1 MEAQL
6 LYKARGLFEALE
18 QMSGDPGDLSNTM
31 KHIAQTAQKFFHAD
45 ACFIFAMN
53 PITQRFTTSQAVVGD
68 MLKSNKVTF
77 EPPKPHTNSSNVFST
92 GMRGGRF
99 IMEVL

>member
-77 EPPKPHTNSSNVFST
+77 EPPKPELLTQQFLE
-92 GMRGGRF
+92 RG
-99 IMEVL
+99 IIVVEDLELML